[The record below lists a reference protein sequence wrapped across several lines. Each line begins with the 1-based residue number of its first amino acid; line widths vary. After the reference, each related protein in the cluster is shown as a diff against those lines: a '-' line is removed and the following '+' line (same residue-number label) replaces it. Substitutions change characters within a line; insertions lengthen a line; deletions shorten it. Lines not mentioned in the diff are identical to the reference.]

1 MRSENHSCGCDDKV
15 NKKCITVDVA
25 DARMKLSTTGS
36 RIERS

>member
-1 MRSENHSCGCDDKV
+1 MLIYEDDK
-15 NKKCITVDVA
+15 KQSLTIDVA